1 MAENQDIRENQ
12 MAVGSAQ
19 YLRGISGNGSSV
31 RVNNIMNTLNK
42 QSVTVDCNEMTDE
55 GRYSANKWEN
65 SPYNSIGVLEVLRYS
80 PDWIVQ
86 KFYVIWGDPE
96 VYIRCWFSG
105 NTWGTWRRI

>member
-1 MAENQDIRENQ
+1 MSMADLKESEMTI
-12 MAVGSAQ
+12 GSAQ

-31 RVNNIMNTLNK
+31 RVDNIMNTLSR

-55 GRYSANKWEN
+55 GRYSANKWKN

-86 KFYVIWGDPE
+86 KMYGITASSPI
-96 VYIRCWFSG
+96 YIRNFYNG
-105 NTWGTWRRI
+105 NTWSSWRQI